1 LPWQRVS
8 PDNRRVWTRSLA
20 GRFWSYLTWV
30 PERVDGEARE
40 RSQFLALLLL
50 VFLPLVISIGLVAIP
65 YWLNPHEPTA
75 TRTFW
80 IAVGLLP
87 VLFACFVLNRRGRHA
102 WGAGMFVAAGAVAT
116 LGAATERAELLM
128 FLSVVSLQ
136 ATALL
141 APRRALFA
149 CAAAIVL
156 GQALLL
162 VSSPGG
168 MGETVL
174 PLCLNIFVLP
184 AALMVQHHQRVLE
197 QRRTQALQ
205 RRERWFSTT
214 LSSIG
219 DAVLTVDLAETVTF
233 LNPVAETLTGFR
245 ASEAVGAKVDR
256 ILDIVSE
263 HTGEH
268 LENPIRKVLESGA
281 VAGLPD
287 SAVLVARDGSRKP
300 IADSGAP
307 ILDDAGQMNGVV
319 LVFRDVSDERALQ
332 AQLEHSQRLDALGQL
347 AGGVAHDFNNLL
359 TVMGGGAELALEQLA
374 PGHAARR
381 DVEGVL
387 DATARAVGLTR
398 QLLAFSRRQVL
409 QPRVLSLNASVAA
422 TADLLQRLLPARVHV
437 VQQLDPNAGWVT
449 VDSVQ
454 FEQVLVNLAI
464 NAGDAMPDGGT
475 LTLATACV
483 AFSSPPLG
491 SPLAPGKYGC
501 LRVEDT
507 GLGMDDATLAR
518 IFEPFFTTKE
528 RGRGTGLGLATV
540 YGIVQQSGGTVQ
552 VQSQKGRGSVF
563 TVLLPSAYGPPSEL
577 PARPVE
583 PPPPEQSAGHTVLVV
598 EDDVMVR
605 RLTVKALAREGYRV
619 LELDS
624 GSEALARI
632 HELVGS
638 LDLLVTDVVMPG
650 ASGTEVARQFR
661 LRSPRLPVLFM
672 SGYANEILAREG
684 VQGQSTSF
692 IGKPFTAA
700 AFRAAVRSAL
710 GQNELENSGP

>member
-1 LPWQRVS
+1 M
-8 PDNRRVWTRSLA
+8 RSLA

-30 PERVDGEARE
+30 PEHVDGEARE
-40 RSQFLALLLL
+40 RSQFLAVLLL
-50 VFLPLVISIGLVAIP
+50 VFLPLVMLIGLAAIP
-65 YWLNPHEPTA
+65 YWLNPRQPTA
-75 TRTFW
+75 TLTFW
-80 IAVGLLP
+80 IAVGLVP
-87 VLFACFVLNRRGRHA
+87 VLLGCFALNRGGRHA
-102 WGAGMFVAAGAVAT
+102 WGAGLFVAAGAVAT
-116 LGAATERAELLM
+116 LGGATERPELLM

-141 APRRALFA
+141 ASRTALFA
-149 CAAAIVL
+149 CATAIVM

-162 VSSPGG
+162 VSSPSSLGA
-168 MGETVL
+168 TVL
-174 PLCLNIFVLP
+174 PLCLNVFVLP
-184 AALMVQHHQRVLE
+184 AALIVRHHHNVLE

-205 RRERWFSTT
+205 QRERWFSTT

-219 DAVLTVDLAETVTF
+219 DAVLTVDTAGMVTF
-233 LNPVAETLTGFR
+233 LNPVAEALTGFR
-245 ASEAVGAKVDR
+245 ASEALGAKVDR
-256 ILDIVSE
+256 ILDLVSE
-263 HTGEH
+263 QTGERV
-268 LENPIRKVLESGA
+268 ENPIRKVLTTGRT
-281 VAGLPD
+281 VGLPTPT
-287 SAVLVARDGSRKP
+287 VLVARNGSRKP

-307 ILDDAGQMNGVV
+307 ILDDEGQMNGVV

-359 TVMGGGAELALEQLA
+359 TAMGGGAEMALEQLA
-374 PGHAARR
+374 PGHPARR

-409 QPRVLSLNASVAA
+409 QPRVLSLNSSVTA
-422 TADLLQRLLPARVHV
+422 TADLLHRLLPARVRI
-437 VQQLDPNAGWVT
+437 VQQLDPSAGCVT

-475 LTLATACV
+475 LTLATARAV
-483 AFSSPPLG
+483 FSNPPLG
-491 SPLAPGKYGC
+491 SPVAPGEYGC

-507 GLGMDDATLAR
+507 GVGMDEATLAR

-552 VQSQKGRGSVF
+552 VQSQLGRGSVF
-563 TVLLPSAYGPPSEL
+563 TVLLPSAHGPPSEL
-577 PARPVE
+577 PAPAVE

-598 EDDVMVR
+598 EDDLMVR
-605 RLTVKALAREGYRV
+605 RLAVKALSREGYRV

-624 GSEALARI
+624 GSEALAKI

-638 LDLLVTDVVMPG
+638 LNLLVTDVVMPG
-650 ASGTEVARQFR
+650 TSGTEVARQFC
-661 LRSPRLPVLFM
+661 LLSPGLPVLFM
-672 SGYANEILAREG
+672 SGYADEILAREG
-684 VQGQSTSF
+684 VQGQHTSF

-710 GQNELENSGP
+710 GRNGLENSSAPD